1 MVAVPL
7 GLNFVIIKNKRNHFK
22 IVSEECAG
30 PVISVVI
37 VLSPKPDE
45 TNTS

>member
-7 GLNFVIIKNKRNHFK
+7 GLNFAIIKNKRSHFK
-22 IVSEECAG
+22 IASEERDG

-37 VLSPKPDE
+37 VLSPKPVE
-45 TNTS
+45 TNTN